1 MVRFP
6 IYYFPGPYLY
16 IDLMKKYGYSF
27 EEHLKEQLKDPEF
40 KKAWDEIEIESS
52 IAEGIIGKR
61 IEKNISQRDLAK
73 KINSTQAVIS
83 RIESMNANPSINTL
97 KRIAK
102 ALDAKLEIKIR

>member
-1 MVRFP
+1 MRN
-6 IYYFPGPYLY
+6 
-16 IDLMKKYGYSF
+16 KYGYPF
-27 EEHLKEQLKDPEF
+27 EKHLKEQLKDPEF
-40 KKAWDEIEIESS
+40 KKAWDEIDLEAS

-83 RIESMNANPSINTL
+83 RIETMEANPSIKTL

-102 ALDAKLEIKIR
+102 ALDAKVEIKIS

>member
-1 MVRFP
+1 MKNKQK
-6 IYYFPGPYLY
+6 YYKFDDY
-16 IDLMKKYGYSF
+16 
-27 EEHLKEQLKDPEF
+27 LKEQLKDPEF

>member
-1 MVRFP
+1 MRN
-6 IYYFPGPYLY
+6 
-16 IDLMKKYGYSF
+16 KYGYPF
-27 EEHLKEQLKDPEF
+27 EKHLKEQLNDPEF
-40 KKAWDEIEIESS
+40 KKAWDEIDLEAS

-83 RIESMNANPSINTL
+83 RIETMEANPSIKTL

-102 ALDAKLEIKIR
+102 ALDAKVEIKIS

>member
-1 MVRFP
+1 MKNKQKYHRFKD
-6 IYYFPGPYLY
+6 Y
-16 IDLMKKYGYSF
+16 
-27 EEHLKEQLKDPEF
+27 LKEQLKDPEF
-40 KKAWDEIEIESS
+40 KKAWDDIEIESS
-52 IAEGIIGKR
+52 IAKEMIGKR

-83 RIESMNANPSINTL
+83 RIEGMNANPSINTL